1 MAKERHYTSYQKGI
15 IKRYYNNKDDLMT
28 QKLGEIVS
36 ELYLCETEKKKAR
49 LWKSAHTALLNAGV
63 HPVHA
68 ERIVTARD
76 LTELAK
82 VVGELF

>member
-1 MAKERHYTSYQKGI
+1 MAKGRHYSNYQKGI
-15 IKRYYNNKDDLMT
+15 IKRYYENKDDLMN

-36 ELYLCETEKKKAR
+36 ELYLCENEKKKTR

-68 ERIVTARD
+68 ERICEGRD
-76 LTELAK
+76 LKELAK